1 MSVTIE
7 GQSPDVRGDIPDRT
21 RDFMFVA
28 AEDSP
33 LAKRLGTIERAWMMR
48 HLTDRF
54 GALDGNMHS
63 WRGKMAKW
71 ERMSEEDYADRIG
84 QRDDVNPSNTND
96 IFLKQNESLG
106 VVAGFNDF
114 HFAQA
119 KDDIFG
125 TRPWL
130 AATPEGKDDYEL
142 ADVMTKH
149 AQWKINQSDVEAT
162 LIDALKVSTWGGTAF
177 VKAAHMKEVEEFEK
191 IANVAHW
198 TPLGAAFWKRD
209 KKQPVRPGDPIYGA
223 GGDYVQSKDELVQ
236 MGLSQEHIEWK
247 QITLTETETVYG
259 NVTNQ
264 LIDYRDIAF
273 ETTAPELTL
282 RHTDVFLQFRM
293 GLLDLMQKYGIAEEH
308 KPALM
313 GILGAAGVAKDH
325 RNETEPGQDILPEQA
340 GNPPV
345 KLVEGYVRCAPFRG
359 KPPIR
364 IHAIFSPDLNILF
377 SINYLANVTPGGIVP
392 VFPVR
397 INKIPGRIF
406 GVGYYEKY
414 ESTNNAIDRQY
425 NQITYRNR
433 PNAHVWTAFQPDA
446 LADHG
451 EGQNE
456 IELDPT
462 KPFKLAPDKTIDDL
476 IQFKTAPDSNARSE
490 MLLNSQMQMIQM
502 RSGITS
508 AAQGELKG
516 VPSANTATGTRDL
529 QSRGATLV
537 KCPIDEQI
545 KDIRNIVEFDVILI
559 YASQDRDETFT
570 WGEGRE
576 AVLLSIKADD
586 VLGIRANVSLTLTQA
601 QNQQKLQSAMTA
613 IDIVTKYIAIPEP
626 EKPAARFAFVQ
637 ALSSV
642 GYHNA
647 QDVIREGVVDANGI
661 LAILPQEVRPIV
673 EQALAQAGLMPAK
686 GGPQGTVPAQNA
698 APVSAVA

>member
-1 MSVTIE
+1 MDITIE
-7 GQSPDVRGDIPDRT
+7 GKSPDVRGDIPT
-21 RDFMFVA
+21 GTGKFMFVA

-54 GALDGNMHS
+54 SALDGNMNS

-71 ERMSEEDYADRIG
+71 ERMSEEDYSDRIMK
-84 QRDDVNPSNTND
+84 RDDVNPSNTND
-96 IFLKQNESLG
+96 IFQKQNESLG

-114 HFAQA
+114 HHAQA

-130 AATPEGKDDYEL
+130 AATPEGKDDYEI

-149 AQWKINQSDVEAT
+149 AQWKINQSDVEPT
-162 LIDALKVSTWGGTAF
+162 LVDAIKVSTWGGTAF
-177 VKAAHMKEVEEFEK
+177 VKAAHVKEIEEYEK
-191 IANVAHW
+191 VINVAHW
-198 TPLGAAFWKRD
+198 TPAGSAFVKRE
-209 KKQPVRPGDPIYGA
+209 KKQAVKAGDPIMA
-223 GGDYVQSKDELVQ
+223 ASGDYVQSKDELVQ
-236 MGLSQEHIEWK
+236 MGLSAEHIEWVQK
-247 QITLTETETVYG
+247 TVVETQTVYG

-264 LIDYRDIAF
+264 LIDYRDICF

-282 RHTDVFLQFRM
+282 RHTDVFLKFRM
-293 GLLDLMQKYGIAEEH
+293 GLLDLMERYGIDEKH
-308 KPALM
+308 KPELM
-313 GILGAAGVAKDH
+313 GILGAANVAKEH
-325 RNETEPGQDILPEQA
+325 RDETEPGLDLLPEQA

-345 KLVEGYVRCAPFRG
+345 TLVEGYVRCAPFKG
-359 KPPIR
+359 KAPVR
-364 IHAIFSPDLNILF
+364 IHSIFSPDLNVLF

-397 INKIPGRIF
+397 INKLPGRIF

-414 ESTNNAIDRQY
+414 EATNTAIDRHY

-456 IELDPT
+456 IELDAS

-476 IQFKTAPDSNARSE
+476 ISFKTAPDSNSRSE

-537 KCPIDEQI
+537 KCPIDEQT
-545 KDIRNIVEFDVILI
+545 KDIQRIVEFDVILI
-559 YASQDRDETFT
+559 YANQDADETFT

-586 VLGIRANVSLTLTQA
+586 VLGIRANVTLTLTQS

-613 IDIVTKYIAIPEP
+613 IDIVSKYILIPET
-626 EKPAARFAFVQ
+626 EKTAVRFAFVQ

-642 GYHNA
+642 GFHNA
-647 QDVIREGVVDANGI
+647 QDIIRDAAVDPAGI
-661 LAILPQEVRPIV
+661 LALMPPEIAPIV
-673 EQALAQAGLMPAK
+673 EQALAQAGLVAPK
-686 GGPQGTVPAQNA
+686 GGPQGTVPVGNA

>member
-1 MSVTIE
+1 MSLTIE
-7 GQSPDVRGDIPDRT
+7 APSSDIRGDIPERSSEF
-21 RDFMFVA
+21 RFVA
-28 AEDSP
+28 ADSP
-33 LAKRLGTIERAWMMR
+33 LAKKLGTIERAWIMR

-54 GALDGNMHS
+54 GALDGNMNS

-71 ERMSEEDYADRIG
+71 ERMSEEDYSDR
-84 QRDDVNPSNTND
+84 QNAADDVNREKAND
-96 IFLKQNESLG
+96 IFAKQNESLG
-106 VVAGFNDF
+106 VVAGFYDF

-149 AQWKINQSDVEAT
+149 AQWKINQSDVEQT
-162 LIDALKVSTWGGTAF
+162 LLDALKVSTWGGTAF
-177 VKAAHMKEVEEFEK
+177 VKASHVKEIEEFEK
-191 IANVAHW
+191 IINVAHW
-198 TPLGAAFWKRD
+198 TPVGASFWYRT
-209 KKQPVRPGDPIYGA
+209 KKKPAVTGDPIIGA
-223 GGDYVQSKDELVQ
+223 GGDYVQTPDELVA
-236 MGLSQEHIEWK
+236 MGLSAEHIVWK
-247 QITLTETETVYG
+247 QITVTDTQTVYG

-273 ETTAPELTL
+273 ETTAPELDL

-293 GLLDLMQKYGIAEEH
+293 GLLDVMERYGIDPKH

-313 GILGAAGVAKDH
+313 GILGAPGVVRDH
-325 RNETEPGQDILPEQA
+325 RNETEPGIDILPEQA

-345 KLVEGYVRCAPFRG
+345 KLVEGYVRCAPFIG
-359 KPPIR
+359 KAPVR

-377 SINYLANVTPGGIVP
+377 AIDYLANVTPGGIVP

-406 GVGYYEKY
+406 GTGYYEKY
-414 ESTNNAIDRQY
+414 ESTNNSIDRQY
-425 NQITYRNR
+425 NQITWRNR
-433 PNAHVWTAFQPDA
+433 YHSHVWTAYQPDA
-446 LADHG
+446 LADEG
-451 EGQNE
+451 EGQNTAD
-456 IELDPT
+456 LDPS
-462 KPFKLAPDKTIDDL
+462 KPHKLKPDKTIKDL
-476 IQFKTAPDSNARSE
+476 IQFETAPDSNQRAE

-516 VPSANTATGTRDL
+516 VPSSSTATGTRDL

-537 KCPIDEQI
+537 KCPIDEQT
-545 KDIRNIVEFDVILI
+545 KDIQKIVEFDVILI
-559 YASQDRDETFT
+559 YANQDRDETFT

-576 AVLLSIKADD
+576 ATLLSIKADD

-626 EKPAARFAFVQ
+626 EKASVRFAFVQ

-642 GYHNA
+642 GFHNA
-647 QDVIREGVVDANGI
+647 QDIIREAAVDAAGI
-661 LAILPQEVRPIV
+661 LALMPPKIAPIV
-673 EQALAQAGLMPAK
+673 ERALAQAGLIAPQ
-686 GGPQGTVPAQNA
+686 GGPQGPAPVPDA
-698 APVSAVA
+698 APVSEAS

>member
-1 MSVTIE
+1 MSITIE
-7 GQSPDVRGDIPDRT
+7 AQSPDVRGDIPANNKEFR
-21 RDFMFVA
+21 FVA
-28 AEDSP
+28 ADSP
-33 LAKRLGTIERAWMMR
+33 LAKKLGTIERSWLMR

-54 GALDGNMHS
+54 SALDGNMNS

-71 ERMSEEDYADRIG
+71 ERMSEEDYKDRIG
-84 QRDDVNPSNTND
+84 QRDDVNPSNVND

-130 AATPEGKDDYEL
+130 AATPEGKDDYDL

-149 AQWKINQSDVEAT
+149 AQWKLNQSDVEQT
-162 LIDALKVSTWGGTAF
+162 LVDALKISTWGGTAF
-177 VKAAHMKEVEEFEK
+177 VKAAHAKEIEEFEK
-191 IANVAHW
+191 IVSVAHW
-198 TPLGAAFWKRD
+198 TPLGAAFWK
-209 KKQPVRPGDPIYGA
+209 KQKGQPVKAGEPIYGA
-223 GGDYVQSKDELVQ
+223 GGDYAQTQDELVS
-236 MGLSQEHIEWK
+236 MGLSKEHIEWRK
-247 QITLTETETVYG
+247 ITVTDTQTVYG

-264 LIDYRDIAF
+264 WIDYRDIAF

-293 GLLDLMQKYGIAEEH
+293 GLLDLMERYGIDESH
-308 KPALM
+308 KPGLM
-313 GILGAAGVAKDH
+313 GILGATGVAKDH
-325 RNETEPGQDILPEQA
+325 RNETEPGLDLLPEYE

-359 KPPIR
+359 KSPVR

-377 SINYLANVTPGGIVP
+377 SVDYLANVTPGGILP

-397 INKIPGRIF
+397 INKIPGRVF

-414 ESTNNAIDRQY
+414 ESTNNAIDRHY

-433 PNAHVWTAFQPDA
+433 HNAHVWTAFQPDA

-456 IELDPT
+456 YELDSA
-462 KPFKLAPDKTIDDL
+462 KPMKLAPDKTIADA
-476 IQFKTAPDSNARSE
+476 IQFAVAPDNNARSE

-516 VPSANTATGTRDL
+516 VPSASTATGTRDL

-537 KCPIDEQI
+537 KCPIDEQT
-545 KDIRNIVEFDVILI
+545 KDIQKIVEFDVILI
-559 YASQDRDETFT
+559 YANQDRDETFT

-576 AVLLSIKADD
+576 ASLLAIRAED
-586 VLGIRANVSLTLTQA
+586 VLGIKANVTLTLTQA

-613 IDIVTKYIAIPEP
+613 IDIVTKYIAIPEM

-642 GYHNA
+642 GFHNA
-647 QDVIREGVVDANGI
+647 QEIIRDAAVDPAGI
-661 LAILPQEVRPIV
+661 LALMPPEIKPIV
-673 EQALAQAGLMPAK
+673 EQALAQAGFIAPK
-686 GGPQGTVPAQNA
+686 GDSQGQVPVENA
-698 APVSAVA
+698 APVSDAA